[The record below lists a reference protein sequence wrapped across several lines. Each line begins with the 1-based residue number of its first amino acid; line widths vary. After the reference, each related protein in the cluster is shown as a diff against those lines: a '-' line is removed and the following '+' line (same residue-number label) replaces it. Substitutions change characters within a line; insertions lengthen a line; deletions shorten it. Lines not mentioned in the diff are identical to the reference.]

1 MSVQILSYIALSG
14 ALVGYVLLSRD
25 VIRKARQRASESDNP
40 KRVFYTNLFVY
51 LFFIVIFPFLGMVS
65 FLFDALMGSFIV
77 GGMIAGSNLYL
88 FYKLLRFALN
98 KVGKFKNPY
107 EIEPEKPEVVVF
119 KEPEISINVRLLNR
133 HMEVIAPTG
142 KGKTSGVAAPIIGQ
156 MLRKGAGVMYV
167 DPKGENDSILAL
179 IEELRGLGRFPED
192 FWYFD
197 PVKPRFSMSYNP
209 LYSGIR
215 YRNPHHL
222 AVMIIATMPRVGGTA
237 TFYEKVQQE
246 FTRAMTRLLSL
257 IPATGK
263 MANFIDLYSI
273 IAYLPKSIE
282 YLIQKYE
289 SSLKGEEKD
298 ELAHLWISTI
308 HNEAKRNKD
317 FRSYLRGL
325 QQHLSLYAFTF
336 EPRILNSY
344 SPDIVISEGFKKS
357 KLIYFC
363 LRALDF
369 PSGESLDIGK
379 MLLLDIQTY
388 AAFKQRVGLRRTIP
402 DMVIIDEAH
411 NVVVPEFQRVF
422 EMARSAG
429 IGIVLIHQSIQQFE
443 EIQRGMFQNIFNNCS
458 VKLVLGAD
466 DPETAKYLSEFFGQ
480 ELRYFV
486 NVSRGG
492 ENPFKK
498 PIDAVLPHW
507 QEIAMQRY
515 DYKIRPEEIRALPVG
530 EGVLAVSGEEAKFGV
545 KGKLFYYA
553 KPARG
558 SLDHYL
564 YPVKSSGMEW
574 MDPDRGLCLLKELKE
589 AYGLPEDVE
598 ETERAVRERR
608 SEIEERYAEE
618 VLNKHGIGDQGGS
631 DMDVLSFLV
640 D

>member
-1 MSVQILSYIALSG
+1 MFVQVLSYIAIFG
-14 ALVGYVLLSRD
+14 AIAGYALFTRD
-25 VIRKARQRASESDNP
+25 VIRKIRERAGQSDNP
-40 KRVFYTNLFVY
+40 RRVFYMN
-51 LFFIVIFPFLGMVS
+51 IFAFLVLLVLLPMVGTLS
-65 FLFDALMGSFIV
+65 FLLSALAGSFIA
-77 GGMIAGSNLYL
+77 GGMLAGSNLYL
-88 FYKLLRFALN
+88 FYRLLVFIAGKIGKLR
-98 KVGKFKNPY
+98 NPY
-107 EIEPEKPEVVVF
+107 RIEPEKPEIKIF
-119 KEPEISINVRLLNR
+119 KEPDVSINVKLLNR
-133 HMEVIAPTG
+133 HMQVIAPTG
-142 KGKTSGVAAPIIGQ
+142 KGKTSGVASPIIGQ

-167 DPKGENDSILAL
+167 DPKGENDSIMAL
-179 IEELRGLGRFPED
+179 IEELRELGRFPED

-197 PVKPRFSMSYNP
+197 PVKPRFSLSYNP
-209 LYSGIR
+209 LYSGIK

-237 TFYEKVQQE
+237 TFYEKIQQE

-273 IAYLPKSIE
+273 IAYLPGSIE

-289 SSLKGEEKD
+289 SSLRSEEKD

-308 HNEAKRNKD
+308 HNEAKRNRE

-344 SPDIVISEGFKKS
+344 SPDIVISDGFKNS

-379 MLLLDIQTY
+379 MLLLDVQTY
-388 AAFKQRVGLRRTIP
+388 AAFKQRVGLRKAIP
-402 DMVIIDEAH
+402 DLVIIDEAH

-429 IGIVLIHQSIQQFE
+429 IGVVLIHQSMQQFE
-443 EIQRGMFQNIFNNCS
+443 EIQRGMFKNIFNNCG

-466 DPETAKYLSEFFGQ
+466 DPETARYLAEFFGQ

-515 DYKIRPEEIRALPVG
+515 DYRIRPEEIQGLPVG
-530 EGVLAVSGEEAKFGV
+530 EGLLAVSGDSSKFGLR
-545 KGKLFYYA
+545 GKLYYYA
-553 KPARG
+553 KPVQG
-558 SLDHYL
+558 NLDHHL
-564 YPVKSSGMEW
+564 YPVHSTGMEW
-574 MDPDRGLCLLKELKE
+574 MDEDRGLCLLRNLKE
-589 AYGLPEDVE
+589 AFGLPEDVE
-598 ETERAVRERR
+598 DTERTVREGLFQLLCK
-608 SEIEERYAEE
+608 S
-618 VLNKHGIGDQGGS
+618 
-631 DMDVLSFLV
+631 
-640 D
+640 